1 MPLHRVDYR
10 ATQRFTPIVV
20 DYVEGEEGLRE
31 FYTHI
36 PDRPGL
42 QAAINARRFDPDMRA
57 TLCAVLE
64 QQYDGTDID
73 PAVRANLDALRQ
85 EQTLTV
91 TTGHQ
96 LCLFTGPLYVPFKI
110 LNIIR
115 LAREL
120 STPAKP
126 VVPVFWMA
134 TEDHDRA
141 EIDHAWLGDRK
152 VQWPGDAAGPVGR
165 LPLAGIDAVLKEV
178 DVLLGFGPHADELR
192 AILRAC
198 YRKGST
204 LAQATRLFVNALFG
218 RFGLVIIDADDKRLK
233 SAFAPVMQEELL
245 NQITIRTVRY
255 ANDKLVGHYEP
266 QAHAREINLFHIS
279 ASKRS
284 RIDLVD
290 DHFQVL
296 DGGPTFTAERILV
309 ELQLHPE
316 LFSPNVLL
324 RPVYQE
330 TVLPNVA
337 YIGGGGELA
346 YWLQL
351 RWLFQGLQVPM
362 PALVLR
368 TSALFLHHRQAEKW
382 RASGLRVEDLFATRD
397 VLEKRI
403 AVEHASFSTSLERER
418 AVHAELFN
426 GLAQRARNADPTL
439 EASVRAKEAFSAK
452 GLDMIERRLVHAAKR
467 QQADRLR
474 RMNDVLDGLFA
485 HGLQERRENFM
496 PYYAREGP
504 AFFDRLLVAL
514 DPLEPRFSVL
524 EEQDAARP
532 S

>member
-10 ATQRFTPIVV
+10 ATHRFTPIVV
-20 DYVEGEEGLRE
+20 DYVEGENALRE
-31 FYTHI
+31 FHTYR
-36 PDRPGL
+36 PDRTGL
-42 QAAINARRFDPDMRA
+42 QAAINARRFDPGTRA
-57 TLCAVLE
+57 TMCAVLE
-64 QQYDGTDID
+64 EQYNGIDIH
-73 PAVRANLDALRQ
+73 PAVRANLDALAQ
-85 EQTLTV
+85 EETLSV

-110 LNIIR
+110 LNTIR

-120 STPAKP
+120 STQARP

-165 LPLAGIDAVLKEV
+165 LPLTGIEGVLKEV
-178 DVLLGFGPHADELR
+178 DVLLGFGTHADELR
-192 AILRAC
+192 SILRVS
-198 YRKGST
+198 YHRGST
-204 LAQATRLFVNALFG
+204 LAQATRHFVNALFG

-233 SAFAPVMQEELL
+233 RAFAPVMQEELL
-245 NQITIRTVRY
+245 NQVTVRTVRY
-255 ANDKLVGHYEP
+255 ANDKLASRYEP
-266 QAHAREINLFHIS
+266 QAHAREINLFHLS
-279 ASKRS
+279 PGQRS
-284 RIDLVD
+284 RIDLVED
-290 DHFQVL
+290 RFQVL
-296 DGGPTFTAERILV
+296 DGGPAFDAERILI
-309 ELQLHPE
+309 ELQLFPE
-316 LFSPNVLL
+316 RFSPNVLL

-330 TVLPNVA
+330 VVLPNVA

-362 PALVLR
+362 PALMLR
-368 TSALFLHHRQAEKW
+368 TSALFLSARQAEKW
-382 RASGLRVEDLFATRD
+382 RASGLGIEELFATRD

-418 AVHAELFN
+418 ALHADLFN
-426 GLAQRARNADPTL
+426 ELAKRAHDADATL
-439 EASVRAKEAFSAK
+439 EASVRAKEVFSAK
-452 GLDMIERRLVHAAKR
+452 GLDMIERRLIHAAKR

-496 PYYAREGP
+496 PYYVREGP
-504 AFFDRLLVAL
+504 AFFDRLLDVL
-514 DPLEPRFSVL
+514 DPLDPRFTVL
-524 EEQDAARP
+524 EEEGTARP
-532 S
+532 